1 VGPKPADVIPSPLP
15 PAFNQIPLGPAWA
28 PYQIQADSNDAL
40 FPGEWTFASDQ
51 EYSTLSDGSQQ
62 AVLLVTGVLPVT
74 QFSPTGAG
82 ASGIGGIAR
91 TITGGSLPANV
102 TLWTTICAV
111 DANGL
116 LSVPANIA
124 IVGTPQTATGTFS
137 LNNITWPKVTG
148 LVSYVLFVG
157 IQEDLIC
164 AQATGALTP
173 TGDGATYAPTS
184 ISFAGPVARSTWAM
198 PSPYV
203 SRVRVKAKLLV
214 HSGVAGL
221 AVTGVETNTLICS
234 GLVDPNGAFNPT
246 GRILSVV
253 GRPSGQTPF
262 ASFRITGFHNTTGAM
277 TLDRDPTGIVQI
289 EDAVVIRNNGTS
301 LTDTPTMVISVR
313 DAGYQNIANAYG
325 GMTPGV
331 EVGNLIRII
340 QGTGRHQPPSTI
352 TANSST
358 ALTFQPPLLMDVTS
372 VWIVEGPTWAYQG
385 DSSAAGNAVPSL
397 PATLSVPTANFILQ
411 PMLLAGFTV
420 DVNGNESPDNGDAP
434 IREDWIYGS
443 LGTTVVSQSM
453 TQLPRHCTV
462 QFDTA
467 SKITSTT
474 TTLNADIVAGATS
487 LVLNSNYS
495 EPNGTYLTI
504 DNESFL
510 VTAGTGTPTLTVVP
524 AQLGTAAASHSTNA
538 AVFIP
543 GCLVYSLLAP
553 GAVPNQNFYG
563 HKNTADINYVKIV
576 SPSGAYWLLTDRTP
590 ARGTVYLK
598 APAA

>member
-1 VGPKPADVIPSPLP
+1 
-15 PAFNQIPLGPAWA
+15 
-28 PYQIQADSNDAL
+28 
-40 FPGEWTFASDQ
+40 
-51 EYSTLSDGSQQ
+51 
-62 AVLLVTGVLPVT
+62 
-74 QFSPTGAG
+74 
-82 ASGIGGIAR
+82 
-91 TITGGSLPANV
+91 
-102 TLWTTICAV
+102 
-111 DANGL
+111 
-116 LSVPANIA
+116 
-124 IVGTPQTATGTFS
+124 
-137 LNNITWPKVTG
+137 
-148 LVSYVLFVG
+148 
-157 IQEDLIC
+157 
-164 AQATGALTP
+164 
-173 TGDGATYAPTS
+173 
-184 ISFAGPVARSTWAM
+184 
-198 PSPYV
+198 
-203 SRVRVKAKLLV
+203 
-214 HSGVAGL
+214 
-221 AVTGVETNTLICS
+221 
-234 GLVDPNGAFNPT
+234 
-246 GRILSVV
+246 
-253 GRPSGQTPF
+253 
-262 ASFRITGFHNTTGAM
+262 
-277 TLDRDPTGIVQI
+277 
-289 EDAVVIRNNGTS
+289 
-301 LTDTPTMVISVR
+301 
-313 DAGYQNIANAYG
+313 
-325 GMTPGV
+325 
-331 EVGNLIRII
+331 
-340 QGTGRHQPPSTI
+340 
-352 TANSST
+352 
-358 ALTFQPPLLMDVTS
+358 
-372 VWIVEGPTWAYQG
+372 
-385 DSSAAGNAVPSL
+385 
-397 PATLSVPTANFILQ
+397 
-411 PMLLAGFTV
+411 MLLAGFTV
-420 DVNGNESPDNGDAP
+420 DVNGNESPDSGDAP